1 MVKGPEDIRTIEA
14 IKTLTAGKKAQKS
27 KMFGVLAKT
36 LKAPRRARP
45 SVNLDK
51 ISRFS
56 QPKAVVVVAGKVLGA
71 GKLSH
76 PVDIVALAFSEQAM
90 KKIEDAGGA
99 ARDFKWLVEK
109 GSKGVVL
116 LK

>member
-14 IKTLTAGKKAQKS
+14 IKTLSAAKKS
-27 KMFGVLAKT
+27 KLFGVIARM
-36 LKAPRRARP
+36 LKAPKRGRS
-45 SVNLDK
+45 SVNLEK

-56 QPKAVVVVAGKVLGA
+56 APKSIVVVPGKVLGT
-71 GKLSH
+71 GKLNH
-76 PVDIVALAFSEQAM
+76 PVDIVALTFSDQAM
-90 KKIEDAGGA
+90 KKIEDASGS

-109 GSKGVVL
+109 GAKGVIL

>member
-14 IKTLTAGKKAQKS
+14 IKTLTAGKTAKKS
-27 KMFGVLAKT
+27 KMFGLLAKT
-36 LKAPRRARP
+36 LKAPRRVRP

-56 QPKAVVVVAGKVLGA
+56 QPKSVVVVPGKVLGT
-71 GKLSH
+71 GKLDH
-76 PVDIVALAFSEQAM
+76 AVDIVALAFSEQAM

-109 GSKGVVL
+109 GSKGAIL